1 MPNCEPHPNG
11 FNLAELWLL
20 QMDIFSQLA
29 KSACLEQI
37 SKEYGLSLVLELK
50 KVMSKINRQG
60 LESNEGKF
68 STTSIKDPRR
78 L

>member
-1 MPNCEPHPNG
+1 MPNFEPHPNG

-20 QMDIFSQLA
+20 QMEIFSQLA
-29 KSACLEQI
+29 KSARLKQI
-37 SKEYGLSLVLELK
+37 SKKYGFSLVLELK
-50 KVMSKINRQG
+50 KVMSEINRRG
-60 LESNEGKF
+60 LDWNKGKF